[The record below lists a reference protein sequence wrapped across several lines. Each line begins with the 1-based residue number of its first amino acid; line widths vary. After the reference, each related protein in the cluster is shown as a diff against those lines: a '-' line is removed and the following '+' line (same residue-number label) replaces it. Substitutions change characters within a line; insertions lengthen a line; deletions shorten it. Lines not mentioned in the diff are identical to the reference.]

1 MNEFHFRR
9 PELMI
14 DDQAELLEIIAGQQV
29 MTLALCQDNQPYL
42 VTLDFA
48 YNSAEN
54 CFFFHSADHGK
65 KVDYLRANPLV
76 WGQVV
81 EDRGYV
87 VLKCDHA
94 YRSVHFAGRVEFV
107 EEADEKR
114 RILALMIDRY
124 EPDPAAVK
132 ARLLTDLKVAA
143 ITIGRIR
150 VETLTGKQ
158 NALADAPGT

>member
-1 MNEFHFRR
+1 MSEFHFRR

-14 DDQAELLEIIAGQQV
+14 DDPAELLEIIAGQPV

-48 YNSAEN
+48 YDPGENS
-54 CFFFHSADHGK
+54 FFFHSADHGK
-65 KVDYLRANPLV
+65 KIDTLRANPLV

-87 VLKCDHA
+87 VDKCDHA

-107 EEADEKR
+107 EDMDEKR
-114 RILALMIDRY
+114 RILALMIDRF
-124 EPDPAAVK
+124 EPDPVAVK
-132 ARLLTDLKVAA
+132 ARLLTELKVSA

-150 VETLTGKQ
+150 VEALTGKQ
-158 NALADAPGT
+158 NT